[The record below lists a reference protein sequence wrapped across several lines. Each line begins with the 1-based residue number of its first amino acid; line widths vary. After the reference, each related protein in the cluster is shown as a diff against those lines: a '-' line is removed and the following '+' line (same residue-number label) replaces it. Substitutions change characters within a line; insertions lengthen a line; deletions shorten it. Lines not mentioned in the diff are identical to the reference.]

1 MMNIQIYININI
13 IYSILYLY
21 IYIVRII
28 SDSVSVTSICNYC
41 IYDYQTMK
49 RYPGN
54 RSCTLVPL
62 TLTPVNIVRRL
73 GP

>member
-1 MMNIQIYININI
+1 MNIQIYYLIYQCQCDIN
-13 IYSILYLY
+13 
-21 IYIVRII
+21 
-28 SDSVSVTSICNYC
+28 ICNYC